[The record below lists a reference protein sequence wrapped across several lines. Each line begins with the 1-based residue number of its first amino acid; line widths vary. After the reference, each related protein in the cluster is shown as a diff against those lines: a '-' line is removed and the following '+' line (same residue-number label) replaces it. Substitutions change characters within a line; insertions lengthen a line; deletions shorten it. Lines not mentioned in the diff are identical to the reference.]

1 MDNMMELGIALIAG
15 VCIGF
20 LLGRLLGGNSASGG
34 AMSGS
39 GQKTPVKNWWE
50 TRKTLTGTQLQILQY
65 IEEEKEV
72 TMTAMQEKFSFIPD
86 RELFYRL
93 EQICLM
99 DFLLRDRKDGEVSYG
114 LNPEYSVTVE
124 DDKTVVLP
132 S

>member
-20 LLGRLLGGNSASGG
+20 LLGRLLGGTSASGATVTG
-34 AMSGS
+34 DGLKS
-39 GQKTPVKNWWE
+39 PVKNWWE
-50 TRKTLTGTQLQILQY
+50 IRKTLTGTQLQILQY
-65 IEEEKEV
+65 MEEEKEV
-72 TMTAMQEKFSFIPD
+72 TMTSMQEKFSFIPD

-99 DFLLRDRKDGEVSYG
+99 DFLMRDRKDGEVSYR

-124 DDKTVVLP
+124 EDKTVVLP